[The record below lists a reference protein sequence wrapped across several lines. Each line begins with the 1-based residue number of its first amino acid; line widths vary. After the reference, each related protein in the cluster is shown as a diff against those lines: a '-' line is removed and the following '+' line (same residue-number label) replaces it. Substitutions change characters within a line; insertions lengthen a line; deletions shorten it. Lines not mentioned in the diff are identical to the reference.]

1 MQIRK
6 EKEALLLKEQIND
19 DDIVQRFE
27 EFEDDVFVAERAGKV
42 RIKSMIQIT
51 EEDPS
56 EKDTKFTTQ
65 KVKEWLANV
74 NLKELDDSKQ
84 YFGLCCSRRKRN
96 NS

>member
-19 DDIVQRFE
+19 DIVQRFE
-27 EFEDDVFVAERAGKV
+27 DFEDDVFVAERAGIV

-56 EKDTKFTTQ
+56 KKDTKFTTQ

>member
-1 MQIRK
+1 
-6 EKEALLLKEQIND
+6 
-19 DDIVQRFE
+19 
-27 EFEDDVFVAERAGKV
+27 
-42 RIKSMIQIT
+42 MIQIT

-65 KVKEWLANV
+65 KKKEWLANV

>member
-19 DDIVQRFE
+19 DIVQRFE
-27 EFEDDVFVAERAGKV
+27 DFEDDVLVAERAGIV

>member
-19 DDIVQRFE
+19 DIVQRFE
-27 EFEDDVFVAERAGKV
+27 DFEDDVFVAERAGIV

-74 NLKELDDSKQ
+74 NFKELDDSKQ

>member
-19 DDIVQRFE
+19 DDIVQRFGD
-27 EFEDDVFVAERAGKV
+27 FEDDAFVAERAGKV

-51 EEDPS
+51 EDPS

>member
-1 MQIRK
+1 
-6 EKEALLLKEQIND
+6 
-19 DDIVQRFE
+19 
-27 EFEDDVFVAERAGKV
+27 
-42 RIKSMIQIT
+42 MIQIT

-65 KVKEWLANV
+65 KEKEWLANV

-84 YFGLCCSRRKRN
+84 YFSLCCSRRKRN

>member
-19 DDIVQRFE
+19 DIVQRFE
-27 EFEDDVFVAERAGKV
+27 DFEDDVFVAERAGIV

-65 KVKEWLANV
+65 KVKEWSANV